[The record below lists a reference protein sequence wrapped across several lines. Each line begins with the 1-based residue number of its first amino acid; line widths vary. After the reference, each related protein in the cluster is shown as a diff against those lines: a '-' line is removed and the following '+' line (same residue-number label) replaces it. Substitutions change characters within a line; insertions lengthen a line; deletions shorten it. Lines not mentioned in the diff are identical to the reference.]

1 MRPWRLRAAPPCAT
15 SPHPLFS
22 RVVLRAAGSGARGP
36 VAVQRPPPPAPFS
49 GRLHAP
55 LLARWRALPAELGR
69 VCGAGRT
76 GRRAPSPA
84 AGLRGS
90 PGWARARRLHPVPAC
105 RFGFR
110 FLPPLH
116 FVSLSA
122 HGRLMEGRVHSP
134 LYPARPLSLGSC
146 SRLRRISVWRQVL
159 AHRSPRGWLLRFGYV
174 CNKSSD
180 FWTHRSRLKVGTAA
194 HLGSRGLAEPPRP
207 SPWPL

>member
-1 MRPWRLRAAPPCAT
+1 MRVRAPPPTRTVPRPGRLADQGRRGPRAGFAADRAPLAPPGRAAVRDVP
-15 SPHPLFS
+15 SPL
-22 RVVLRAAGSGARGP
+22 VLARRFAGRGLWSAGP

-90 PGWARARRLHPVPAC
+90 PGWARARRLHPGPAC

-146 SRLRRISVWRQVL
+146 SRLRRISVWRPGPC
-159 AHRSPRGWLLRFGYV
+159 SPV
-174 CNKSSD
+174 
-180 FWTHRSRLKVGTAA
+180 
-194 HLGSRGLAEPPRP
+194 P
-207 SPWPL
+207 